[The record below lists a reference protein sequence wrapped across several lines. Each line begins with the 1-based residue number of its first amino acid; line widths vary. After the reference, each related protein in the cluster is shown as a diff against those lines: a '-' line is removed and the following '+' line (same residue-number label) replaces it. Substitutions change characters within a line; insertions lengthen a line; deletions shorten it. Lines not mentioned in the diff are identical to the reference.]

1 MRKLKLQIQ
10 LTIDGFI
17 SGENGEMDWMLLDWS
32 DDLKEYITEITNPVD
47 TILLGRKLAEGFIPY
62 WTEAFNNPNGEEEG
76 ARKMVETPK
85 VVFSKTLLK
94 SEWDRTII
102 ATGELAD
109 EVNALKNQAGGDMIV
124 YGGGKFVSSL
134 IKEKLIDE
142 LHLLINPAVLG
153 KGMPIFQEV
162 SQIQNFKLMYS
173 KQFECGIIVLKYNP
187 VTSSD
192 QSA

>member
-17 SGENGEMDWMLLDWS
+17 SGANGEMDWMLLDWS
-32 DDLKEYITEITNPVD
+32 DDLKEYIREITNPVD

-62 WTEAFNNPNGEEEG
+62 WTQALNNPDGEEEG

-85 VVFSKTLLK
+85 VVFSKTLIK
-94 SEWDRTII
+94 SEWERTIV
-102 ATGELAD
+102 ANGKLAD
-109 EVNALKNQAGGDMIV
+109 EVNVLKNQAGGDMIV
-124 YGGGKFVSSL
+124 YGGGEFVSSL
-134 IKEKLIDE
+134 IKEQLIDE
-142 LHLLINPAVLG
+142 LHLLINPAVIG

-173 KQFECGIIVLKYNP
+173 KQFECGIIVLNYHP
-187 VTSSD
+187 VITSD

>member
-17 SGENGEMDWMLLDWS
+17 SGANGEMDWMLLDWS

-47 TILLGRKLAEGFIPY
+47 TILLGRKLAQEFIPY
-62 WTEAFNNPNGEEEG
+62 WTEAFNNPEGEEEG

-85 VVFSKTLLK
+85 VVFSKTLIK
-94 SEWDRTII
+94 SEWERTIV
-102 ATGELAD
+102 ANGKLTD
-109 EVNALKNQAGGDMIV
+109 EVNVLKNQAGGDMIV
-124 YGGGKFVSSL
+124 YGGGEFVSSL
-134 IKEKLIDE
+134 IKEQLIDE
-142 LHLLINPAVLG
+142 LHLLINPAVIG

-173 KQFECGIIVLKYNP
+173 KQFECGIIVLNYHP
-187 VTSSD
+187 VITSD